1 MPFGQTSITII
12 PKGGTRIELPIQD
25 FWRGEQWNRMGVDLA
40 LFRSWK
46 IWTTIQEKENKGKK
60 IIDFG
65 FGFVT
70 FFP

>member
-40 LFRSWK
+40 LFRSRK
-46 IWTTIQEKENKGKK
+46 IWTTIQEKEK
-60 IIDFG
+60 
-65 FGFVT
+65 
-70 FFP
+70 